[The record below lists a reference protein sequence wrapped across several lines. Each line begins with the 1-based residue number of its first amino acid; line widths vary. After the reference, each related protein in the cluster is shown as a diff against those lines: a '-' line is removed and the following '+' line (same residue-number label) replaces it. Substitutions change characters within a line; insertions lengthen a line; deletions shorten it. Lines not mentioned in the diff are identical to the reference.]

1 MLDKNQQVMQ
11 TIGRA
16 IAKYRQASGLT
27 QAQLAEILGI
37 GNDAVSR
44 MERGTTI
51 PTITRLLEL
60 SEIFQCEIAD
70 LVTDTSYRAI
80 DQARALEKLLDQ
92 LEDVERAELLSLI
105 EKMIDWKNKS
115 G

>member
-1 MLDKNQQVMQ
+1 MKSQ
-11 TIGRA
+11 I
-16 IAKYRQASGLT
+16 
-27 QAQLAEILGI
+27 
-37 GNDAVSR
+37 
-44 MERGTTI
+44 
-51 PTITRLLEL
+51 
-60 SEIFQCEIAD
+60 
-70 LVTDTSYRAI
+70 LVTDTSYRAV